1 MKKKIICIFLI
12 LILLVILGFFIYKNF
27 IVKNNTNEEI
37 QDYTPQ
43 EEISEKQL
51 RETVVTLYFSDKE
64 NKNLIPEARKIDA
77 NNLIKNPYEYLIN
90 LLIEGP
96 KNENLIKSIPE
107 GTKIN
112 SVFLEGDILKIDLSN
127 EFLNSDNLNNS
138 ANSILNTVTQLNEI
152 NGIKILINGEE
163 NKNFKDTIY
172 LVKNKYKN

>member
-1 MKKKIICIFLI
+1 MNRDAC
-12 LILLVILGFFIYKNF
+12 Y
-27 IVKNNTNEEI
+27 
-37 QDYTPQ
+37 
-43 EEISEKQL
+43 
-51 RETVVTLYFSDKE
+51 SDKE

-163 NKNFKDTIY
+163 NENIKNTIY
-172 LVKNKYKN
+172 LEKNN

>member
-127 EFLNSDNLNNS
+127 EFLNSENLNNS

-163 NKNFKDTIY
+163 NQNFKDTIY
-172 LVKNKYKN
+172 LEKNN

>member
-12 LILLVILGFFIYKNF
+12 LTLLIILGFFVYKNF
-27 IVKNNTNEEI
+27 IVKNDTKEEI

-43 EEISEKQL
+43 EEISEQQL

-112 SVFLEGDILKIDLSN
+112 SVFLEGDILKIDFSN
-127 EFLNSDNLNNS
+127 EFLNSENLNNS
-138 ANSILNTVTQLNEI
+138 VNSILNTVTQLNEI

-163 NKNFKDTIY
+163 NENIKNTIY
-172 LVKNKYKN
+172 LEKNN

>member
-172 LVKNKYKN
+172 L

>member
-163 NKNFKDTIY
+163 NENIKNTIY
-172 LVKNKYKN
+172 LEKNN

>member
-27 IVKNNTNEEI
+27 IVKNDTKEEI

-43 EEISEKQL
+43 EEISEQQL
-51 RETVVTLYFSDKE
+51 RE
-64 NKNLIPEARKIDA
+64 
-77 NNLIKNPYEYLIN
+77 
-90 LLIEGP
+90 
-96 KNENLIKSIPE
+96 
-107 GTKIN
+107 TKIN
-112 SVFLEGDILKIDLSN
+112 SVFLEGDILKIDFSN

-172 LVKNKYKN
+172 LEKNN

>member
-1 MKKKIICIFLI
+1 MTKKSIFLI
-12 LILLVILGFFIYKNF
+12 LILLIILGFFGYKNF
-27 IVKNNTNEEI
+27 IVKKDTKEEI

-43 EEISEKQL
+43 EEISEQQL

-112 SVFLEGDILKIDLSN
+112 SVFLEGDILKIDFSN

-172 LVKNKYKN
+172 LEKIIKK

>member
-12 LILLVILGFFIYKNF
+12 LILLIILGFFGYKNF
-27 IVKNNTNEEI
+27 IVKKDTKEEI

-43 EEISEKQL
+43 EEISEQQL

-112 SVFLEGDILKIDLSN
+112 SVFLEGDILKIDFSN

-163 NKNFKDTIY
+163 NENIKNTIY
-172 LVKNKYKN
+172 LEKNN

>member
-12 LILLVILGFFIYKNF
+12 LILLIILGFFGYKNF
-27 IVKNNTNEEI
+27 IVKKDTKEEI

-43 EEISEKQL
+43 EEISEQQL

-112 SVFLEGDILKIDLSN
+112 SVFLEGDILKIDFSN

-138 ANSILNTVTQLNEI
+138 VNSILNTVTQLNEI

-172 LVKNKYKN
+172 LEKIIKK

>member
-112 SVFLEGDILKIDLSN
+112 SVFLEGDILKIDLSS

-163 NKNFKDTIY
+163 DKNFKDTIY
-172 LVKNKYKN
+172 LEKIIKK

>member
-43 EEISEKQL
+43 EEISEQQL

-112 SVFLEGDILKIDLSN
+112 SVFLEGDILKIDFSN
-127 EFLNSDNLNNS
+127 EFLNSENLNNS
-138 ANSILNTVTQLNEI
+138 VNSILNTVTQLNEI
-152 NGIKILINGEE
+152 NGI
-163 NKNFKDTIY
+163 
-172 LVKNKYKN
+172 

>member
-112 SVFLEGDILKIDLSN
+112 AVFLEGDILKIDFSN

-172 LVKNKYKN
+172 LEKNN

>member
-12 LILLVILGFFIYKNF
+12 LILLIILGFFIYKNF

-43 EEISEKQL
+43 EEISEQQL

-90 LLIEGP
+90 LLIDGP

-112 SVFLEGDILKIDLSN
+112 SVFLEGDILKIDFSN
-127 EFLNSDNLNNS
+127 EFLNSENLNNS

-172 LVKNKYKN
+172 LEKKN